1 MDRWYPLAPG
11 YWRQDTELPI
21 GHVVAEIRKQEYLP
35 LYSVRVE
42 VTLPPEQVP
51 QQMIKTAVG
60 LLNIAEAQM
69 VYGRL
74 LGEIVTTTTLAL
86 ARQMTDGVFATAE

>member
-11 YWRQDTELPI
+11 YWRRDTELPI
-21 GHVVAEIRKQEYLP
+21 GHAVAEIRKQDYLP

-42 VTLPPEQVP
+42 VTLSPEQIP

-60 LLNIAEAQM
+60 LLNIAEAQT
-69 VYGRL
+69 VYSRL
-74 LGEIVTTTTLAL
+74 LGEIVSVTTLAL
-86 ARQMTDGVFATAE
+86 ARQMAAGVFAEAD